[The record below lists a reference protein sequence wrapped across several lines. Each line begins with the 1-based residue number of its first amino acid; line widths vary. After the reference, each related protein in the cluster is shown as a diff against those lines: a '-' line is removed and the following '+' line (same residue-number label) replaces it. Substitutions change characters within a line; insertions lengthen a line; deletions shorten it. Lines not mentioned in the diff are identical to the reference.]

1 MFNLTIVDHVRLSFG
16 HVVQNYTIHAQAA
29 DRLARFAL
37 YARITVVALTGIGT
51 ALSVALLL
59 GAGGAMQIAAAI
71 VVGLAFATSAVL
83 ASIGVEERLTG
94 HRYRA
99 NRLWLLCERYRA
111 LLAEIHD
118 GLIDRDAV
126 LARRDALIQQ
136 FNDIQEQ
143 GMPAP
148 TTGGMSPARA
158 QSAGKALTDEQID
171 QFLPAVLRKSSESNP
186 AATVRH

>member
-29 DRLARFAL
+29 DRLARFAF
-37 YARITVVALTGIGT
+37 YARIAVVALTGIGT

-59 GAGGAMQIAAAI
+59 GAGRAVQIGTAV
-71 VVGLAFATSAVL
+71 VVGIAFATSAVL
-83 ASIGVEERLTG
+83 ASLGVEERLTG

-118 GLIDRDAV
+118 GLVDRDVV

-136 FNDIQEQ
+136 FNDIHEQ
-143 GMPAP
+143 GAPAA
-148 TTGGMSPARA
+148 TTGGASSTRT

-171 QFLPAVLRKSSESNP
+171 QFLPAVLRKSSGSNP
-186 AATVRH
+186 PAAVPH